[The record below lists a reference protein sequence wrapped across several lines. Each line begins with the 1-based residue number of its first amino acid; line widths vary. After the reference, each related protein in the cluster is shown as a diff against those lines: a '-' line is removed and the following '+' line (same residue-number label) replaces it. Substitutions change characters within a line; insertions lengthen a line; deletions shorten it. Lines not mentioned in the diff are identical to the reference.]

1 TINANCHYVCGGKI
15 RQAIVVDRKAKK
27 RFGQHTLRRNNESRN
42 TCHRPNRLN
51 LLNWTATSGPR
62 SNFLRKKWVKTGG
75 KTHLLMC
82 GARICGR
89 GQPPLHLK
97 TEFRLLRCHHLF
109 RLGEY
114 FLEKRL
120 KLALFQ
126 CCNKP

>member
-1 TINANCHYVCGGKI
+1 MRFELAIGLHKHIALQIAFKLASSFATINANCHYVFGGKI

-97 TEFRLLRCHHLF
+97 TEFRLL
-109 RLGEY
+109 
-114 FLEKRL
+114 
-120 KLALFQ
+120 
-126 CCNKP
+126 